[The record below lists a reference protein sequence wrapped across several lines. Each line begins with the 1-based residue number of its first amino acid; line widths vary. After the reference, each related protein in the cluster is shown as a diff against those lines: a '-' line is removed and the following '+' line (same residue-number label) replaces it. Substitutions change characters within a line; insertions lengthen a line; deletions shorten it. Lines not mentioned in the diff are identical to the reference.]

1 MNMEAI
7 MDPRDIQRRI
17 NATTGVN
24 RGRTRAIRTQRAR
37 TAARRVSRGGMGG

>member
-1 MNMEAI
+1 MN
-7 MDPRDIQRRI
+7 DRDIMRRI